1 MDYSNELDPKVKE
14 KMKKNLVYV
23 GIFSI
28 VMLFAGFTSAY
39 IVSMG
44 DSFWLKYP
52 MPTGFWVSTC
62 VIILSSITFVLAI
75 TAAKKDNQPMVKAFM
90 VLTVLLGL
98 AFSWFQFKGYTE
110 LVDNGIHPVNNH
122 IVVIDGRYGDY
133 FEFKYKGDFIEVD
146 GNDYLLKGKKM
157 SEADFKAL
165 QDFTKPFLQVS
176 HDKALKAVAN
186 KDFEIYFQ
194 NQPLQVKNGHY
205 YVNDSTQL
213 QFVDETRLSYLAL
226 NIRDERGDFFVR
238 GKIGKDFHVY
248 YKNQEL
254 NYKNR
259 RLEFKGRPLNN
270 YLQIKAAEAADSA
283 SSYLFVITVLH
294 LLHVLVAL
302 LYLIRLTIRSFSS
315 VYTSQDNL
323 SLRVGAIFWHFL
335 GVLWVYLLLFLIFI
349 H

>member
-52 MPTGFWVSTC
+52 MPTGFWISTT
-62 VIILSSITFVLAI
+62 VIILSSVTFVLAI
-75 TAAKKDNQPMVKAFM
+75 NAAKKDNQSMVKAFM
-90 VLTVLLGL
+90 SLTVVLGF
-98 AFSWFQFKGYTE
+98 AFAWFQIKGYNE
-110 LVDNGIHPVNNH
+110 LIDGGIHPVNNH
-122 IVVIDGRYGDY
+122 IVVVDGRYGDY
-133 FEFKYKGDFIEVD
+133 FEIKYKGDFIEVN

-157 SEADFKAL
+157 SESDFKKL
-165 QDFTKPFLQVS
+165 QDYTKQFLEVDQQT
-176 HDKALKAVAN
+176 ALKVTQN
-186 KDFEIYFQ
+186 PDFEVYFQ
-194 NQPLQVKNGHY
+194 NQPMTIKRGHFY
-205 YVNDSTQL
+205 INDSTQL
-213 QFVDETRLSYLAL
+213 QFVDETRLSYLAM

-238 GKIGKDFHVY
+238 GNLGKDFHVY

-254 NYKNR
+254 GYKNR

-283 SSYLFVITVLH
+283 SSYLFIITVLH
-294 LLHVLVAL
+294 LLHVVVAL
-302 LYLIRLTIRSFSS
+302 LYLIRLTIRSFSG